1 MGVGPFSIYLNT
13 EDNFNENEQFF
24 VDQQLRAFIEKYQ
37 YQVEFTAR
45 MPFTDLSLSEFYR
58 IEEIKNYMIADLW
71 ERRFVEDEELAVE
84 LNDIV
89 DNFGEQLFGTKQLY
103 QAYTDSDD
111 EFGQEVQEQIDA
123 AFRSFINSY
132 QTLSESDILYYGPKG
147 DLLNMP

>member
-71 ERRFVEDEELAVE
+71 ERRFVKDEELAQE

-111 EFGQEVQEQIDA
+111 EFG
-123 AFRSFINSY
+123 
-132 QTLSESDILYYGPKG
+132 
-147 DLLNMP
+147 